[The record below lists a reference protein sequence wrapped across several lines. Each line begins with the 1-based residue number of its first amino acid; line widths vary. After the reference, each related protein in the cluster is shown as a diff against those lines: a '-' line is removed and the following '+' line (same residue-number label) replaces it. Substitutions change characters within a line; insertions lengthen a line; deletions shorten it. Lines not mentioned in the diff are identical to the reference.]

1 MPGEKVLIIED
12 APAMLFVLGLNIG
25 ADDYVTKPF
34 IIRELLAR
42 AHALLRRRKQ
52 EEVAIFSFGD
62 FTLDLSSRKL
72 LKTVREI
79 GYRFDIPPF

>member
-12 APAMLFVLGLNIG
+12 APAMLIVLGLNIG

-34 IIRELLAR
+34 SIRDLPAR

-52 EEVAIFSFGD
+52 EEITVSSFGD

-79 GYRFDIPPF
+79 GYRFDIPSF